1 MPLFAFERE
10 NILSNPGNLTIII
23 HRRPVQEPPPMSIA
37 RLRDVVAAVTREV
50 ERHGNGEAAV
60 LEPARGLLA
69 GLVAHDDWLPEAFAA
84 ADPAHYRQYL
94 LYGDP
99 LDRFTLV
106 SFVWGPGQRTPVH
119 DHLMW
124 GLVGMLRG
132 VEESVAYTHR
142 PGDAALTAAEPC
154 FPRPGMVAA
163 VSPKLG
169 DIHTVAN
176 ALPDRPS
183 ISIHLYGGNIGTVHR
198 HRFDPATGAATEF
211 VSGYS
216 AAVPPNLWVAA

>member
-1 MPLFAFERE
+1 
-10 NILSNPGNLTIII
+10 
-23 HRRPVQEPPPMSIA
+23 MSIT
-37 RLRDVVAAVTREV
+37 RLRDFVAAMTGMV
-50 ERHGNGEAAV
+50 EHQGNAEDAV
-60 LEPARGLLA
+60 LEPARNLLA
-69 GLVAHDDWLPEAFAA
+69 GLVAFDDWLPEPFAA
-84 ADPAHYRQYL
+84 SDPARYRQYL

-119 DHLMW
+119 DHQMW

-132 VEESVAYTHR
+132 LEEAVPYTWQA
-142 PGDAALTAAEPC
+142 GGTALIAGAPS
-154 FPRPGMVAA
+154 FLRPGMVEP
-163 VSPKLG
+163 VSPHLG

-183 ISIHLYGGNIGTVHR
+183 ISIHLYGGNIGTVRR
-198 HRFDPATGAATEF
+198 HRFHPTTGAATEF

-216 AAVPPNLWVAA
+216 AAVLPNLWYAE

>member
-1 MPLFAFERE
+1 MP
-10 NILSNPGNLTIII
+10 
-23 HRRPVQEPPPMSIA
+23 IA
-37 RLRDVVAAVTREV
+37 RLRDFVAAITHLAEQ
-50 ERHGNGEAAV
+50 HGNAEEAM
-60 LEPARGLLA
+60 LTPARDLLS
-69 GLVAHDDWLPEAFAA
+69 GLVAHDDWLPDAFAA
-84 ADPAHYRQYL
+84 SDPNRYRQYL

-99 LDRFTLV
+99 LERFSLV

-132 VEESVAYTHR
+132 AEDAVSYTR
-142 PGDAALTAAEPC
+142 PSDGPGLIAGGKSRLL
-154 FPRPGMVAA
+154 PGMVEA
-163 VSPKLG
+163 VSPRIG

-176 ALPDRPS
+176 ALADQPS

-198 HRFDPATGAATEF
+198 HSFDPKTGATAGF

-216 AAVPPNLWVAA
+216 ASVLPNLWA

>member
-1 MPLFAFERE
+1 M
-10 NILSNPGNLTIII
+10 TIT
-23 HRRPVQEPPPMSIA
+23 
-37 RLRDVVAAVTREV
+37 RLRDFVAAMTRLV
-50 ERHGNGEAAV
+50 EHQGNAEDAV
-60 LEPARGLLA
+60 LEPARDLLG
-69 GLVAHDDWLPEAFAA
+69 GLVAQDDWLPEPFAA
-84 ADPAHYRQYL
+84 CDPVRYRQYL

-132 VEESVAYTHR
+132 VEQAVPYACR
-142 PGDAALTAAEPC
+142 PDSPALVTGEPSWL
-154 FPRPGMVAA
+154 RPGMVQA
-163 VSPKLG
+163 VSPHLG

-176 ALPDRPS
+176 GLPDRPS
-183 ISIHLYGGNIGTVHR
+183 ISVHLYGGNIGTVRR
-198 HRFDPATGAATEF
+198 HGFDPATGAATEF

-216 AAVPPNLWVAA
+216 AAVLPNLWAAA

>member
-1 MPLFAFERE
+1 MP
-10 NILSNPGNLTIII
+10 IT
-23 HRRPVQEPPPMSIA
+23 
-37 RLRDVVAAVTREV
+37 RLRDFAAAMTRLV
-50 ERHGNGEAAV
+50 EQRGNAEDAV
-60 LEPARGLLA
+60 LTPARELLL
-69 GLVAHDDWLPEAFAA
+69 GLVAHDDWLPDAFAA
-84 ADPAHYRQYL
+84 SDPTRYRQYL

-99 LDRFTLV
+99 LERFSLV

-132 VEESVAYTHR
+132 AEDAVSYTR
-142 PGDAALTAAEPC
+142 PLEGPGLIAGEKSRLL
-154 FPRPGMVAA
+154 PGMAEA
-163 VSPKLG
+163 VSPRIG

-176 ALPDRPS
+176 ALMDQPS

-198 HRFDPATGAATEF
+198 HSFDPITGAAAGF

-216 AAVPPNLWVAA
+216 GSVLPSLWA